1 MGNSQTTRVSGGGSV
16 SFEEIGAHILNA
28 DPALKQVTWPD
39 KQLYA
44 RRALEHARKEHLQ
57 GGTNRALDP
66 FWDKIKGKLSAGSVI
81 SVAPEIPRVVAPNI
95 VEASTTISEHAP
107 RKRSQLFLE
116 RINEPK
122 VKQPTMSELG
132 LSGGGGGNTS
142 QCVSE
147 EEDTSSEEEDCDDE

>member
-1 MGNSQTTRVSGGGSV
+1 MSAGGSV
-16 SFEEIGAHILNA
+16 SFEQIGAHILNA
-28 DPALKQVTWPD
+28 DPALKQVGWPE

-44 RRALEHARKEHLQ
+44 RRALEHAKKQHLQ

-66 FWDKIKGKLSAGSVI
+66 FWDKITSKLSAGSI
-81 SVAPEIPRVVAPNI
+81 EPAPTVVVAPSI
-95 VEASTTISEHAP
+95 VQASTTIGENAP

-132 LSGGGGGNTS
+132 LSGGGGSNTS
-142 QCVSE
+142 RCVSSD
-147 EEDTSSEEEDCDDE
+147 EDTSSEEEECDDDE

>member
-1 MGNSQTTRVSGGGSV
+1 MSGGGGGSV
-16 SFEEIGAHILNA
+16 SFEQIGAHILNA
-28 DPALKQVTWPD
+28 DPALKQVGWPD

-44 RRALEHARKEHLQ
+44 RRALEHAKTLHLQ

-66 FWDKIKGKLSAGSVI
+66 FWDKINGKLSAGSI
-81 SVAPEIPRVVAPNI
+81 APTVVVAPSI
-95 VEASTTISEHAP
+95 VQASTTIGENAP

-132 LSGGGGGNTS
+132 LSGGGGSNTS
-142 QCVSE
+142 RCVSE
-147 EEDTSSEEEDCDDE
+147 EEDTSSEEEDCDDDE